1 MRQMVSIRM
10 LVCYLLL
17 NALLGGLQASSQTY
31 LHGYLRYEVIDHEC
45 IIVGYTG
52 RKESVTVP
60 AIIDNDP
67 VSTIAAGAFANA
79 KTLKTIYLPDTVL
92 TIEDGAFAEGQEVV
106 RDYNLKKQYEDAG
119 GIDSGTSNPGGS
131 SDGNQGG
138 SGESLPTETTNS
150 GANDGSEVPSGS
162 GEAGSTSEQT
172 SNGNPEGS
180 TEETSGIN
188 SYAFGASGTNEPV
201 GIKLSGGGLLA
212 VDTEGNLVYVDAQ
225 GTETVLDD
233 SQDYVRVMRDDGTL
247 DIQNTQGV
255 SVDVNQEATGV
266 SLQAADGNVIELD
279 VPSNTIHQPQD
290 DNSDVS
296 FEIPEPEETATAS
309 KESTESSNS
318 KDTTEKA
325 EKDSIKAKANAK
337 DAAKAKDEDKE
348 EGATQ
353 KEKGVAGKSSKKK
366 SGGAVVDF
374 DEALAEQKEAE
385 ASTQTESSPVV
396 FLGIVCVMV
405 VASVCV
411 VLRRRMTR
419 K

>member
-106 RDYNLKKQYEDAG
+106 RDYNLQKQYEDVG

-150 GANDGSEVPSGS
+150 GANDGSEVPGGS

-172 SNGNPEGS
+172 SNGGTVGGS
-180 TEETSGIN
+180 EDASGRD
-188 SYAFGASGTNEPV
+188 SYAFATNGSNEPV
-201 GIKLSGGGLLA
+201 GIQLAGGGLLA

-290 DNSDVS
+290 DNIDVS

-318 KDTTEKA
+318 KDAT
-325 EKDSIKAKANAK
+325 EKDSTKAKANAK